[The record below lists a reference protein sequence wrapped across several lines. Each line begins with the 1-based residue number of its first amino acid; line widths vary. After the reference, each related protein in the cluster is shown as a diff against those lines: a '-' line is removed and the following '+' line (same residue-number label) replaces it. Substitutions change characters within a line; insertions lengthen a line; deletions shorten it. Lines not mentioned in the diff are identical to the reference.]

1 MTAPVPPA
9 KPAGKWGDLATRT
22 GSAIVLMPLALYA
35 IWEGGIW
42 FQMFLGVL
50 AVLIAHEWAAI
61 VHNNSQRAFAVLAL
75 AGLSGVFVTETQG
88 LDSACLAILVLWL
101 VSALMWLVN
110 AGQGT
115 IWSLLGVFYVGLPMI
130 ALVLLREDETTG
142 RWAVLWC
149 FAIVWAADIFAYF
162 FGRILGGPKLAPQ
175 LSPKKTWAGL
185 LGAVVGAGLVSGV
198 LAFFW
203 GYNAFWL
210 ILIAGAAALIEQVG
224 DIFESA
230 LKRRYGV
237 KDSGNFIP
245 GHSGVLD
252 RVDGLL
258 AVALF
263 IAVIGFIHRAG
274 NASGGLLLW

>member
-1 MTAPVPPA
+1 MSITRPTA
-9 KPAGKWGDLATRT
+9 KSGKWSDLLTRT
-22 GSAIVLMPLALYA
+22 GSAIVLMPLALYC

-42 FQMFLGVL
+42 FQMFLAAL
-50 AVLIAHEWAAI
+50 AILVAHEWSAI
-61 VHNNSQRAFAVLAL
+61 VHGGSERAFVVLAL
-75 AGLSGVFVTETQG
+75 SGLSGVFVTETQG
-88 LDSACLAILVLWL
+88 LDSACLAILVLFL
-101 VSALMWLVN
+101 VSALMWLAN
-110 AGQGT
+110 AGNGT

-130 ALVLLREDETTG
+130 AFVLLREDEIYG
-142 RWAVLWC
+142 RTAVIWC

-162 FGRILGGPKLAPQ
+162 FGRFLGGPKLAPN

-185 LGAVVGAGLVSGV
+185 LGAVVGAALMSALIAISRGFDI
-198 LAFFW
+198 AI
-203 GYNAFWL
+203 L
-210 ILIAGAAALIEQVG
+210 ILIAAACALVEQAG

-245 GHSGVLD
+245 GHGGVMD

-263 IAVIGFIHRAG
+263 AAVLGFIHRAG
-274 NASGGLLLW
+274 SAAVGVLLW

>member
-1 MTAPVPPA
+1 MTDNTPVA
-9 KPAGKWGDLATRT
+9 KPSSKWGDLTLRT
-22 GSAIVLMPLALYA
+22 GSAIVLMPIALYA
-35 IWEGGIW
+35 VWEGGIW
-42 FQMFLGVL
+42 FQMFLGIL
-50 AVLIAHEWAAI
+50 AVLLAQEWAAI

-101 VSALMWLVN
+101 VSALMWLVD

-115 IWSLLGVFYVGLPMI
+115 IWSLLGVFYIGLPMI
-130 ALVLLREDETTG
+130 AFVLLREDESAG
-142 RWAVLWC
+142 RWAMIWC

-162 FGRILGGPKLAPQ
+162 FGRILGGPKLAPR

-185 LGAVVGAGLVSGV
+185 LGAVVGAALVSGL
-198 LAFFW
+198 LAFSR
-203 GYNAFWL
+203 GYAVGPL
-210 ILIAGAAALIEQVG
+210 MLIAAAAAIVEQLG

-230 LKRRYGV
+230 LKRRYNV

-245 GHSGVLD
+245 GHGGVMD

-258 AVALF
+258 AVVIFA
-263 IAVIGFIHRAG
+263 AVLGFVHRAG
-274 NASGGLLLW
+274 NAATGLLLW